1 MEYCVVQRRNNRC
14 THDNA
19 IPYTILPLYRIH
31 KAPKSEDFGAFPFS
45 PQEELS
51 KNPQPPLDCFLPIVY
66 DYTKHLTEGVSATDT
81 NRMKKAAEWFYS
93 TVFREESIRPR
104 AEQPRERLPAAL
116 LAARSLESGLGA
128 RDSRSS
134 LFLKQAKL
142 LEFYSDD
149 YPFDKSVVCYYP
161 TYQALS
167 DTELRGY
174 FSWRTK
180 LRSGDLQKTSLSF
193 AFLYIY
199 ELLNQIGVTD
209 PLDGYEK
216 LLRFHK
222 DYGALDGK
230 ILPYLNQWL
239 YEYAAYY
246 ELEPGLL
253 CATPQVIFDNHV
265 AVLEDVQTQEPGNIV
280 AAVKYFTKWLDRSR
294 FYAEHREDMDQ
305 VIVRVLRKVSDHY
318 AHCKNTMI
326 QQYFGKPLELFS
338 APFSTAV
345 FCHREKSRDRE
356 YRLSR
361 YTLYRCRNGF
371 WTLYR
376 LDIHQRPNTRINQ
389 LIKTIDSLMR
399 QEYGYG
405 HPVKCET
412 DTKWLLKLIGEE
424 IRGLS
429 AEKEAAKAKVIT
441 IDYSRL
447 SAIRSD
453 AALTRDKLTVEDELE
468 PEEPVKPEEPRK
480 PEESQAPDTPLD
492 SAQYRLLRCLLYG
505 GDLGWVSS
513 EGHLLSVLVDGIN
526 EKLYDSFA
534 DSVLELNDHP
544 EIVEDYID
552 ELKEMVRP

>member
-1 MEYCVVQRRNNRC
+1 M
-14 THDNA
+14 
-19 IPYTILPLYRIH
+19 
-31 KAPKSEDFGAFPFS
+31 
-45 PQEELS
+45 
-51 KNPQPPLDCFLPIVY
+51 Y
-66 DYTKHLTEGVSATDT
+66 DYTKHLTEGVSTTDT

-376 LDIHQRPNTRINQ
+376 LDIHQCPNTRINQ

-429 AEKEAAKAKVIT
+429 AEKEAAKAKLIT

-453 AALTRDKLTVEDELE
+453 AALTQDKLTVEDELE

-480 PEESQAPDTPLD
+480 PEESQTPDTPLD

>member
-1 MEYCVVQRRNNRC
+1 
-14 THDNA
+14 
-19 IPYTILPLYRIH
+19 
-31 KAPKSEDFGAFPFS
+31 
-45 PQEELS
+45 
-51 KNPQPPLDCFLPIVY
+51 
-66 DYTKHLTEGVSATDT
+66 
-81 NRMKKAAEWFYS
+81 MKKAAEWFYS

-104 AEQPRERLPAAL
+104 NEQPRERLPAAL
-116 LAARSLESGLGA
+116 QAARSLESGPGA
-128 RDSRSS
+128 RDSRSA

-149 YPFDKSVVCYYP
+149 YPFDKNVTCYYP

-167 DTELRGY
+167 DQELRGY

-180 LRSGDLQKTSLSF
+180 LRAGNLQKTSLSF

-222 DYGALDGK
+222 DYGSLDDR

-246 ELEPGLL
+246 ELDPGLL
-253 CATPQVIFDNHV
+253 AALPQMVFDNHI
-265 AVLEDVQTQEPGNIV
+265 AVLEDVQTQEKEKVIE
-280 AAVKYFTKWLDRSR
+280 AVRYFTKWLDRSK
-294 FYAEHREDMDQ
+294 FYAGNREDMDEI
-305 VIVRVLRKVSDHY
+305 IVRVLRKVSDHY
-318 AHCKNTMI
+318 AHCKNTFI
-326 QQYFGKPLELFS
+326 QQFFGKPLELFA

-376 LDIHQRPNTRINQ
+376 LDIHQRPNTKLNQ
-389 LIKTIDSLMR
+389 LVKTIDSLMR

-412 DTKWLLKLIGEE
+412 DTKWLLKLIREE
-424 IRGLS
+424 IQKLL
-429 AEKEAAKAKVIT
+429 AEKEAAKEKIIR
-441 IDYSRL
+441 IDYSKL
-447 SAIRSD
+447 SSIRSD
-453 AALTRDKLTVEDELE
+453 AALTQDKLTVEEELE
-468 PEEPVKPEEPRK
+468 PEEP
-480 PEESQAPDTPLD
+480 QAPERNTPIPEPDGDTPLD
-492 SAQYRLLRCLLYG
+492 EPEYRLLHCLLYG
-505 GDLGWVSS
+505 GDQSWVQS
-513 EGHLLSVLVDGIN
+513 EGHLLSVLVDSIN
-526 EKLYDSFA
+526 DKLYDTFA
-534 DSVLELNDHP
+534 DSVLEMNDRP
-544 EIVEDYID
+544 ELVGDYIED
-552 ELKEMVRP
+552 LKEMIHP